1 MLTQVTSNMSYSML
15 PTMNQ
20 ELLEKKPSSKEDN
33 LRMLLDMNGNV
44 CDVVTGVV
52 IGEIRLS
59 NVVWVLLI
67 RH

>member
-1 MLTQVTSNMSYSML
+1 MLTQVTSNTSYSML
-15 PTMNQ
+15 PAMNQ